1 MTQQEE
7 TVSVAKSTIIFK
19 TTDEWFKTLVSG
31 IVETFFPNRKLTF
44 SIEIKKL
51 KPRYGGFCRSGKP
64 RAIEINSL
72 YSDEGIELAHII
84 AHEIVHLFTKG
95 GHEQDFL
102 AAMRKIGV
110 IRPDRPRP
118 VRHRINERMINPC
131 FSSIELPTQAFVE
144 KIFPVLEKSGF
155 TPFEFTEA
163 PTPSPDD
170 ISAYSLKMLS
180 PTYTEIRSC
189 VKKVSDEEI
198 FSLSKSTGEF
208 GFSIS
213 VRKKSD
219 ISERQVRQ
227 ILSLCRFLTGCLF
240 VSKMPMKTDI
250 LIRANQP
257 KENIAEY
264 CAYLSKKLAE
274 LFGVD
279 LASVCESDYLPFLEG
294 FGTLIG
300 ETDKEVF
307 RNLTFKRL
315 V

>member
-7 TVSVAKSTIIFK
+7 TVTVAKSTIIFK

-44 SIEIKKL
+44 SIEMKKL
-51 KPRYGGFCRSGKP
+51 KPRYGGFCRLGKP
-64 RAIEINSL
+64 HAIEINSL
-72 YSDEGIELAHII
+72 CSDGGIELAHII
-84 AHEIVHLFTKG
+84 AHEIVYLFTKG
-95 GHEQDFL
+95 GHKQDFL
-102 AAMRKIGV
+102 VAMQKIGV

-118 VRHRINERMINPC
+118 VRHRIDQRMINLC

-144 KIFPVLEKSGF
+144 KIFPILEKSGF
-155 TPFEFTEA
+155 MPFEFTEVPA
-163 PTPSPDD
+163 PSPDD
-170 ISAYSLKMLS
+170 LTAYSLKMLC

-189 VKKVSDEEI
+189 VKKISDEEI

-213 VRKKSD
+213 ARKKSD

-307 RNLTFKRL
+307 RNLTFKRS